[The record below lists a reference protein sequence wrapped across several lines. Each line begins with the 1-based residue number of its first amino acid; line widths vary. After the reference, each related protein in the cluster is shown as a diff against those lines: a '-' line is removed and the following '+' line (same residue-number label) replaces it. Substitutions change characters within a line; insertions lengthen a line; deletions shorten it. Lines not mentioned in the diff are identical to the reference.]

1 MKQVMGLICYALL
14 FFALFGC
21 TASTET
27 DPRKGGLFSYNPKAY
42 EQRLEERRGEL
53 AETEADT
60 AKTQEETERHKA
72 DKQARQAEHESVR
85 QQLSAL
91 YADSGKLQRKLD
103 QAKAANAKQEKELA
117 RLKTKVAGLRSQT
130 IQVNNFPKS
139 DAAKQK
145 KIEALQKRMNELLA
159 EAEALSGL

>member
-1 MKQVMGLICYALL
+1 MKFMGLICCALL
-14 FFALFGC
+14 FYAFSGC

-53 AETEADT
+53 TGIEADT
-60 AKTQEETERHKA
+60 AKVQEETERLKA
-72 DKQARQAEHESVR
+72 DKQSRQTEHDSVKK
-85 QQLSAL
+85 QLSTMYTDL
-91 YADSGKLQRKLD
+91 GKLQRELC
-103 QAKAANAKQEKELA
+103 QAKTKNTKQEKDLA
-117 RLKTKVAGLRSQT
+117 RFKTEIASLRSQA
-130 IQVNNFPKS
+130 IQVNNSPKS

-145 KIEALQKRMNELLA
+145 KIAELQKRMNELLE